1 MKHAFLFLAG
11 GLLLA
16 GTAQAQVT
24 YSVGPWV
31 GGNVSSVRFPT
42 TDRAAPASRPGLEV
56 GLTSTVQLGHFALQ
70 PSLLFSQKGY
80 RHLGYLLNFDL
91 VTPYEEDVRLH
102 YLTLPLNLAFTLGR
116 AGQGLQV
123 FAGPYASLLLSRP
136 LRHGVYTVAVPAQ
149 AGPRRQT
156 GPGASHHA

>member
-102 YLTLPLNLAFTLGR
+102 YLTLPLNLAFTLGC

-136 LRHGVYTVAVPAQ
+136 LRHGVYAVAVPAQ